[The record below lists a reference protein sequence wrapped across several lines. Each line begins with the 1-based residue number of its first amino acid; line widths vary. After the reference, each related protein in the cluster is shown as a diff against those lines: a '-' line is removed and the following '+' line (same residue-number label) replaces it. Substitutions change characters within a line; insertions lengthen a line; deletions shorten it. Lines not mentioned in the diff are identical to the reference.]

1 MYKVASIALLL
12 GSTLVATSC
21 MSLAKVSV
29 PTQLSRSYD
38 LPKDLD
44 ASEVIHAVERSL
56 AQTLATAPR
65 TVEGAIPSP
74 LPTRPPRFTLNSR
87 AAYLDHLGSVLIPSV
102 TCPQH
107 LAVIS
112 AWPENTD
119 SRRNLHHYTACIQPY
134 AEGYR
139 VTIISTAPYAQ
150 DPLRS
155 EPNGEDNEAPVS
167 RIAKVL
173 LAEISLLQDHA
184 GLTQEPAVSHAHV
197 AARDMS
203 RAHHENGLLPE
214 HHAAALRPLQ
224 AAAALPLVC
233 LAPKD
238 HAAMLQ
244 SQPGGG
250 RVLGTVEMGSV
261 LAVAEP
267 LDTSYFKVETERGS
281 AGWISRSEVTR
292 LPCPVG

>member
-1 MYKVASIALLL
+1 MRGHWMHKIASIALLL
-12 GSTLVATSC
+12 GFTLVATSC
-21 MSLAKVSV
+21 MSLTTVNA
-29 PTQLSRSYD
+29 PTQMSQFYD

-44 ASEVIHAVERSL
+44 ANEVIQAVERSF
-56 AQTLATAPR
+56 AQALLTAPR

-74 LPTRPPRFTLNSR
+74 LPAHPLRFTLHSR
-87 AAYLDHLGSVLIPSV
+87 AAYLDHLGNVLIPSV

-112 AWPENTD
+112 AWPENPNGRKD
-119 SRRNLHHYTACIQPY
+119 FHHYTACIQPY

-139 VTIISTAPYAQ
+139 VTIISSAPYA
-150 DPLRS
+150 PHPFRS
-155 EPNGEDNEAPVS
+155 EPSGEDDAAPIT

-173 LAEISLLQDHA
+173 LTEIGSMQDH
-184 GLTQEPAVSHAHV
+184 GVLGQEPVGSHTG
-197 AARDMS
+197 RDTF
-203 RAHHENGLLPE
+203 EVLLPE
-214 HHAAALRPLQ
+214 HHSTALRPQ
-224 AAAALPLVC
+224 HAPTALPLVC

-292 LPCPVG
+292 LPCPLG